1 MGDPAGREGS
11 SGGELPSRRAQG
23 LLKRGRGG
31 GGGKCHCIFRREKT
45 DEVILQRKSRLS
57 VA

>member
-1 MGDPAGREGS
+1 MGTPRAWGGA
-11 SGGELPSRRAQG
+11 SGGELLSRGSSGTHRE
-23 LLKRGRGG
+23 GRGW
-31 GGGKCHCIFRREKT
+31 GGKCHCIFGEKT